1 MATLSTQS
9 QSTSSNQTNTSN
21 STQAIID
28 SIVCPISGMPMHE
41 PVTGTDGQTYE
52 KSEITKWLAKHAI
65 SPMTR
70 QPMTIDDL
78 QVNANIRY
86 LCDKYHAGEFGTIP
100 KQKSKVLDSVGY
112 TIQSDAKVCLV
123 DSIHHF
129 SFGVEKDS
137 DFTLDSLPGVD
148 LYIVEDCSASTG
160 AETSTQDENGKTL
173 EVGFSINDVIN
184 HAAKTVA
191 SSLRP
196 KDRLGI
202 IAFDDRIDHITTLTS
217 MTPVNKAGVIG
228 KIDDIKPRGSTNIYG
243 GVIAALD
250 EINKRDDKTRQA
262 AIIALTDGQPNVC
275 PARGEVGELRE
286 LRKNTNFSTPI
297 YMMGFGYH
305 LQRGLLYQMSKE
317 GNASTGHIPDGGMV
331 GTVFSNF
338 LANIMCSA
346 CSNLQLHITSLQKDF
361 DMEKCQILGDFTTNY
376 SETEPHK
383 ITINVGS
390 VQFEQSR
397 DIMVKDLPEYY
408 RYHFSCKMGGKVY
421 TSSEQVVNVSDSDRS
436 IETTNK
442 NYSYNKLRLLTCDEL
457 RRACQLKK
465 RNEDTNELYRDLVA
479 IIDKNTDSKS
489 KSLAATIKD
498 QVYMILG
505 SDKREHMTYYNK
517 WGEFYLDQLTST
529 LLRQFS
535 PNFKDEACMVFN
547 NPCFDMVVKHV
558 ADTFNTLP
566 PPTPSIKKYDQN
578 TGSYRSLGVATMAT
592 FNSQDNGCWTGDSKI
607 LMGDG
612 LYRNASEVKP
622 GDSIVSFKD
631 HNDPRSRTLTKVK
644 TVVVTTQ
651 ENPLVKLVTLPGG
664 AKLTAWHPFMNIND
678 QWSFP
683 VEQYRS
689 NVSTYNCSKLYNLV
703 LEDYH
708 VVVVNGMPCITLGHG
723 YTDGILAHPY
733 FGTDAI
739 IRDLEKCPDYHK
751 GIVSLNTSQ
760 FSREGPKLHEGD
772 ISTVNGMN
780 QKPTFQEQSFGI

>member
-1 MATLSTQS
+1 
-9 QSTSSNQTNTSN
+9 
-21 STQAIID
+21 
-28 SIVCPISGMPMHE
+28 
-41 PVTGTDGQTYE
+41 
-52 KSEITKWLAKHAI
+52 
-65 SPMTR
+65 
-70 QPMTIDDL
+70 
-78 QVNANIRY
+78 
-86 LCDKYHAGEFGTIP
+86 
-100 KQKSKVLDSVGY
+100 
-112 TIQSDAKVCLV
+112 
-123 DSIHHF
+123 
-129 SFGVEKDS
+129 
-137 DFTLDSLPGVD
+137 
-148 LYIVEDCSASTG
+148 
-160 AETSTQDENGKTL
+160 
-173 EVGFSINDVIN
+173 
-184 HAAKTVA
+184 
-191 SSLRP
+191 
-196 KDRLGI
+196 
-202 IAFDDRIDHITTLTS
+202 

-465 RNEDTNELYRDLVA
+465 RNEDTNGLYRDLVA
-479 IIDKNTDSKS
+479 IIDNNTDSKS

-607 LMGDG
+607 LMGNG